1 MKFETFLFNLS
12 MGVLNNTMY
21 SRAWKDGVGIEALVP
36 LIEEGLTRLYSR
48 FILREKHVI
57 IEMRVGTTFYHFKR
71 MFSVTGADPIQVPYP
86 YIMDLPGESFV
97 EDVIKILSVH
107 DTQNVLR
114 PLNDPNQIN
123 SVFTPQPDILQN
135 PYPRELEALMVT
147 YQAGPEPLYTLNGDG
162 NVELVGEFYLPPVL
176 VPALANYVAY
186 MVYSR
191 INTAE
196 SSAKAASHLQIYE
209 MICKDAEMFDLVN
222 NSKSSTN
229 LRFGQNGWA

>member
-48 FILREKHVI
+48 FILKEKQVI

-86 YIMDLPGESFV
+86 YIMDLPNEPFV
-97 EDVIKILSVH
+97 EDVIKVLRVY
-107 DTQNVLR
+107 DTQDVLR

-147 YQAGPEPLYTLNGDG
+147 YQAGPEPFYTLNGDG
-162 NVELVGEFYLPPVL
+162 NVELVDEFYLPPVL

>member
-57 IEMRVGTTFYHFKR
+57 IEMRVGTTFYHLKR

-86 YIMDLPGESFV
+86 YIMDLPGEPFV

-135 PYPRELEALMVT
+135 PYPRELEALMVS
-147 YQAGPEPLYTLNGDG
+147 YQAGPESLYTLNGDG
-162 NVELVGEFYLPPVL
+162 NVELVDEFYLPPVL

-196 SSAKAASHLQIYE
+196 SSAKAASHIQIYE

-229 LRFGQNGWA
+229 LRFDQNGWA

>member
-1 MKFETFLFNLS
+1 MKFEAFLFNLS

-48 FILREKHVI
+48 FILREKQVI

-86 YIMDLPGESFV
+86 YIMDLPNEPFV
-97 EDVIKILSVH
+97 EDVIKVLRVY
-107 DTQNVLR
+107 DTQDVLR

-135 PYPRELEALMVT
+135 PYPRELEALMVN
-147 YQAGPEPLYTLNGDG
+147 YQAGPEPLYTLNVDG
-162 NVELVGEFYLPPVL
+162 NVELVDEFYLPPVL

>member
-48 FILREKHVI
+48 LILREKHVI
-57 IEMRVGTTFYHFKR
+57 IEMRVGTTFYHLKR

-86 YIMDLPGESFV
+86 YIMDLPGEPFV

-135 PYPRELEALMVT
+135 PYPLELEALMVT

-162 NVELVGEFYLPPVL
+162 NVELVDEFYLPPVL

>member
-12 MGVLNNTMY
+12 MGVLNNTMH
-21 SRAWKDGVGIEALVP
+21 SRTWKDGVGIEALVP

-86 YIMDLPGESFV
+86 YIMDLPGEPFV

-147 YQAGPEPLYTLNGDG
+147 YQAGPEPFYTLNGDG
-162 NVELVGEFYLPPVL
+162 NVELVDEFYLPPVL

-196 SSAKAASHLQIYE
+196 SSAKAVSHLQIYE

-222 NSKSSTN
+222 NSKSPTN
-229 LRFGQNGWA
+229 LRFSQNGWA

>member
-86 YIMDLPGESFV
+86 YIMDLPGEPFV

-135 PYPRELEALMVT
+135 PYPLELEALMVT
-147 YQAGPEPLYTLNGDG
+147 YQAGPEPFYTLNGDG
-162 NVELVGEFYLPPVL
+162 NVELVDEFYLPPVL

>member
-86 YIMDLPGESFV
+86 YIMDLPGEPFV

-135 PYPRELEALMVT
+135 PYPLELEALMVT
-147 YQAGPEPLYTLNGDG
+147 YQAGPEPLYTLNVDG
-162 NVELVGEFYLPPVL
+162 NVELVDEFYLPPVL

>member
-86 YIMDLPGESFV
+86 YIMDLPGEPFV

-135 PYPRELEALMVT
+135 PYPLELEALMVT
-147 YQAGPEPLYTLNGDG
+147 YQAGPEPFYTLNGDG
-162 NVELVGEFYLPPVL
+162 NVELVDEFYLPPVL
-176 VPALANYVAY
+176 VPALANYAAY

-196 SSAKAASHLQIYE
+196 SAAKAASHLQIYE
-209 MICKDAEMFDLVN
+209 MICKDAEMSDLVN

>member
-1 MKFETFLFNLS
+1 MKFEDFLFNLS

-36 LIEEGLTRLYSR
+36 LIEEGLMRLYSR
-48 FILREKHVI
+48 FILREKQVI

-86 YIMDLPGESFV
+86 YIMDLPNEPFV
-97 EDVIKILSVH
+97 EDVIKVLRVY
-107 DTQNVLR
+107 DTQDVLR

-135 PYPRELEALMVT
+135 PYPRDLEALLIN

-162 NVELVGEFYLPPVL
+162 NVELVEDFYLPPVL

-196 SSAKAASHLQIYE
+196 AAGKSANHLMIYE
-209 MICKDAEMFDLVN
+209 TICDDVERMDLVN
-222 NSKSSTN
+222 NSMSCTN
-229 LRFGQNGWA
+229 TRFDSNGWT

>member
-86 YIMDLPGESFV
+86 YIMDLPNEPFV
-97 EDVIKILSVH
+97 EDVIKVLRVY
-107 DTQNVLR
+107 DTQDVLR

-135 PYPRELEALMVT
+135 PYPRELEALMVS

-162 NVELVGEFYLPPVL
+162 NVELVDEFYLPPVL